1 MIGKTPLLNAFNSDK
16 DFAKA
21 FSKLTYFKQK
31 EFVEYIEIAKKEET
45 KLVRIDKIFPMIML
59 GIGLNDKYKKC

>member
-1 MIGKTPLLNAFNSDK
+1 MIMIGKTPLLNAFNSDK

-31 EFVEYIEIAKKEET
+31 EFVE
-45 KLVRIDKIFPMIML
+45 
-59 GIGLNDKYKKC
+59 